1 MCYQFSL
8 CLFIYNYPYDTES
21 YPYDYTLS
29 LHVSLSIWPLLKP
42 SKSLNFLTL
51 PNGQDPDDLVRSGG
65 ATAFERLAGQMQP
78 LVDRLWQSELAAQP
92 VSTPEQRAGLQA
104 RLRDQDRKSTRLN
117 SVTNAHIVCR
127 LLLEKKKIAYEQ
139 YTRNTNKKHK

>member
-78 LVDRLWQSELAAQP
+78 LVDRLWQSE
-92 VSTPEQRAGLQA
+92 
-104 RLRDQDRKSTRLN
+104 DRKSTSLN
-117 SVTNAHIVCR
+117 SSD
-127 LLLEKKKIAYEQ
+127 
-139 YTRNTNKKHK
+139 

>member
-51 PNGQDPDDLVRSGG
+51 PNGQDPDDLVRGGG

-104 RLRDQDRKSTRLN
+104 RLSAHARPIQEIGRAACRATVGQYCLLQVVAVPLRKN
-117 SVTNAHIVCR
+117 
-127 LLLEKKKIAYEQ
+127 
-139 YTRNTNKKHK
+139 TRNLTQ